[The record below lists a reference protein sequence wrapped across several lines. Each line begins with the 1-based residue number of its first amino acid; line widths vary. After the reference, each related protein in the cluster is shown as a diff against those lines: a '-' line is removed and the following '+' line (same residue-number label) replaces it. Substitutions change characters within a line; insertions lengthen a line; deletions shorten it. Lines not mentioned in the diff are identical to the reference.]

1 LDFSIIISAFSLI
14 FLAEVG
20 DKSQLLAMSLAHRY
34 RPLPVIAGT
43 FLAFTLL
50 NILAVWAGQAIFQ
63 WISPEI
69 VLLAAGALFL
79 FFGYRAWKEADEADT
94 EEKPGRAT
102 KGAFT
107 TSFTMIFLAEF
118 GDKTQLAMIALVAGT
133 GELWPVFIGGTLGLW
148 AVSLVGILFGSAVL
162 RRLPKHWVHRAAA
175 VMFVA
180 FGVLALGEVALNVN
194 GLGVH

>member
-1 LDFSIIISAFSLI
+1 M
-14 FLAEVG
+14 G

-133 GELWPVFIGGTLGLW
+133 GELWPVFIGGTLALW
-148 AVSLVGILFGSAVL
+148 AVSLVGILFGSTVL